1 MTRSKV
7 SAQPSV
13 AVVGGGINGLCCAW
27 QLSLRGA
34 SVTLFEAGQLTG
46 GADAEALHLM
56 QSGLHSLGYGDLR
69 VAREALLE
77 RSWWLQHCPEHCR
90 EIDFLI
96 PIYAHTPPSQWLMNA
111 RLATCHLLSGL
122 TKLSGYRWMDRAAL
136 LATEPELKSGQ
147 LLGGFSYSEVRMDEP
162 RLGEWVAQQAR
173 AAGAQLLENVAVER
187 VHRDG
192 SLELGGQRHRFTA
205 VVNATGPQVGR
216 LLERSGLRSKPRL
229 AMMRCS
235 QVLLAGGPHQPCT
248 LQTRGSERYLYVQ
261 PHGDHTLIGST
272 ERLQGLDDPVT
283 TAPEDID
290 YLLKCYNRCFTRQ
303 KSTADVVG
311 TTSGIRPMLRLAG
324 SRNRLNYNYLIER
337 QQGLLTVYGGQWT
350 TARALGA
357 KVADNILP

>member
-1 MTRSKV
+1 MTIAAGTTLSHYEVLGPLGAGAMGEVYRARDTRLGREVAIKVLPSHFAEEPERMARFEREARSLA
-7 SAQPSV
+7 SLNHPNIAQIHGV
-13 AVVGGGINGLCCAW
+13 DQDQGLYF
-27 QLSLRGA
+27 LTLELVPGETLEDRLKRGA
-34 SVTLFEAGQLTG
+34 LPVDEAIDVCRQIAEGLEAAHEAG
-46 GADAEALHLM
+46 
-56 QSGLHSLGYGDLR
+56 
-69 VAREALLE
+69 V
-77 RSWWLQHCPEHCR
+77 
-90 EIDFLI
+90 I
-96 PIYAHTPPSQWLMNA
+96 
-111 RLATCHLLSGL
+111 
-122 TKLSGYRWMDRAAL
+122 
-136 LATEPELKSGQ
+136 
-147 LLGGFSYSEVRMDEP
+147 
-162 RLGEWVAQQAR
+162 
-173 AAGAQLLENVAVER
+173 
-187 VHRDG
+187 HRDLKPANVRITPDGRVKLLDFGLAKASGKADG
-192 SLELGGQRHRFTA
+192 SHSSTDSVLTTEA
-205 VVNATGPQVGR
+205 GR